1 MFLGWKLKPLTPV
14 SVKYF
19 SESKKNAERKKIE
32 DEQRLQQ
39 ARKEQESY
47 RRRLREFKLKEWF
60 EKKQAEAI
68 EHLEELRLQ
77 QIQEVPPP
85 TDSLAPAKNYTAWLN
100 KKKLYQKALREK
112 RKRENHLKN
121 EYDRRRKELADSEY
135 ANWLKTAKDK
145 PKPVPLNQGF
155 FSKL

>member
-1 MFLGWKLKPLTPV
+1 MKPYV
-14 SVKYF
+14 SNIYS
-19 SESKKNAERKKIE
+19 SESKKNAERKKVE

-47 RRRLREFKLKEWF
+47 RHRLREFKLKEWF
-60 EKKQAEAI
+60 QKKQAEAI
-68 EHLEELRLQ
+68 EHLEDLRLQ
-77 QIQEVPPP
+77 QLQEVPHP
-85 TDSLAPAKNYTAWLN
+85 TDPLAPVKNYTAWLN

-112 RKRENHLKN
+112 RMRDTNLKN
-121 EYDRRRKELADSEY
+121 EYARRRKELADAEY

-155 FSKL
+155 FSKF